1 MLFQQQLILS
11 PYLEGASESFP
22 WLATSWR
29 SLERILG
36 GFASGK
42 CLPSTEKSL
51 ERVSG
56 PDQIEGLGLTKTSQL
71 LLSPDEDVSNKAVLK
86 EQPVWRG
93 GQVHQSY

>member
-29 SLERILG
+29 SLERTLG

-42 CLPSTEKSL
+42 CLPSVEKSL

-71 LLSPDEDVSNKAVLK
+71 LLSPDEDVSSKAVLK
-86 EQPVWRG
+86 EQPVWL
-93 GQVHQSY
+93 